1 MARLSWLE
9 KLHDKVS
16 NTLKEKT
23 MPRINFGEISQ
34 DLPEADN
41 LDTVK
46 ILKDDQLRVVF
57 GAPTD
62 GPIYIVGEQGPQGPT
77 GQAGGIQYFYGLSA
91 PGAEAVTGDRWFHPG
106 VGLEFTKIQGQW
118 VQIYRNQKR

>member
-16 NTLKEKT
+16 KTLKEKT
-23 MPRINFGEISQ
+23 MPRINFES
-34 DLPEADN
+34 DN

-57 GAPTD
+57 GAPSD
-62 GPIYIVGEQGPQGPT
+62 APVYIVGEPGPPGPT
-77 GQAGGIQYFYGLSA
+77 GAAGGVQYFYGLSA
-91 PGAEAVTGDRWFHPG
+91 PGSQAVTGDRWFHPG

>member
-1 MARLSWLE
+1 
-9 KLHDKVS
+9 
-16 NTLKEKT
+16 

-77 GQAGGIQYFYGLSA
+77 GPAGGVNYFYGISA
-91 PGAEAVTGDRWFHPG
+91 PAFASTGDRWFHPT
-106 VGLEFTKIQGQW
+106 VGLEFTYLQNQWIQVLG
-118 VQIYRNQKR
+118 IKK